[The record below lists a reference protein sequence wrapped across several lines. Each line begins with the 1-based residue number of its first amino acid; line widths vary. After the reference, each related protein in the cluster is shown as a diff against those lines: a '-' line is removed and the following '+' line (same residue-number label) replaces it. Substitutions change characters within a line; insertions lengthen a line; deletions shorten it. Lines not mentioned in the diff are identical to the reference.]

1 MIDRMGGAVRV
12 LSSSHCHSFAMHG
25 NTLLYFWHGEVS
37 LESVKQTRRAIVTAR
52 ESSPE
57 GVYVLAFITL
67 GTGMPG
73 NDVRQESA
81 KIDRECGP
89 FIRAHGTVVP
99 GEGFWVASARSVLGT
114 VFLLSRT
121 GYPRKV
127 FRDASPGLLWLRHN
141 GAQHDHEP
149 FLAHVRLLEQK
160 FASAAKLSV

>member
-1 MIDRMGGAVRV
+1 MIDCMGVGEGVRV

-25 NTLLYFWHGEVS
+25 NTLLYYWSGEVS
-37 LESVKQTRRAIVTAR
+37 LDSVKQTRRAIVTAR
-52 ESSPE
+52 ETNPE

-73 NDVRQESA
+73 NDVRTESA

-89 FIRAHGTVVP
+89 YIRAHATVVP

-121 GYPRKV
+121 GYPRRV
-127 FRDASPGLLWLRHN
+127 FRDAAPALVWLRHS
-141 GAQHDHEP
+141 GATHEHEP
-149 FLAHVRLLEQK
+149 LLKHIRSLEQK
-160 FASAAKLSV
+160 AAQGV